1 METFEDAQSSENI
14 RGEDPIAGRHS
25 QCICTMMWNTPLGLD
40 KYPLGGSIVATL
52 IRSGQGSGTPEMIKR
67 DSEAAIA
74 ALESARESYISTRAA
89 AEDNVVP

>member
-1 METFEDAQSSENI
+1 MHLYHDVES
-14 RGEDPIAGRHS
+14 
-25 QCICTMMWNTPLGLD
+25 TPLDLD

-74 ALESARESYISTRAA
+74 ALKSARESYISTRPA